1 MQLILLVCSMHRLTV
16 VILSR
21 RRRILTNTKRFF
33 TSFGMT
39 RWAGGTEMNDEW
51 WIMNNGII
59 LQGGSA
65 RPIYSNWMN
74 LQYLPSEYNGGALLM
89 HNRSD
94 SMLLNELMRCIMNWR
109 CRDFSLT
116 LHELHCDT
124 MHYKRFLTYVRNDP
138 MALWSHLTGGRRF
151 I

>member
-1 MQLILLVCSMHRLTV
+1 MCNCSVGLFDAPTHGCHPEPQAKDLYIQSKILHFVQNDPMGG
-16 VILSR
+16 
-21 RRRILTNTKRFF
+21 RIT
-33 TSFGMT
+33 
-39 RWAGGTEMNDEW
+39 
-51 WIMNNGII
+51 
-59 LQGGSA
+59 
-65 RPIYSNWMN
+65 IYSNWMN

-124 MHYKRFLTYVRNDP
+124 MHYKRFLAMLGMTRWVR
-138 MALWSHLTGGRRF
+138 G
-151 I
+151 